1 MEKRMS
7 SKKSYMNKNNL
18 ITEGFFDTLRN
29 IKRLYDLQKKV
40 AKDKKILKN
49 PKVKKA
55 FAAFDK
61 QLATLTKSADD
72 LEKIANEE

>member
-1 MEKRMS
+1 MS
-7 SKKSYMNKNNL
+7 FMDRTNILS
-18 ITEGFFDTLRN
+18 EGFFDTLRN